1 MSASIS
7 STVPPFCAND
17 MARFAATVDLPS
29 FSATLVTSI
38 TFFLSRL
45 TAWDTREASFATSS
59 LKLKLAVVLVIS
71 RPFVVFFSFVR
82 SVLFFVSWWMVQ

>member
-1 MSASIS
+1 MI
-7 STVPPFCAND
+7 T
-17 MARFAATVDLPS
+17 AAEKNRRKPKNNEQAHRVEHDAVDLPS

-82 SVLFFVSWWMVQ
+82 SVLFFVSW